1 MRRRLLRLSRG
12 ESVHTPDTEA
22 NQQFASSLRAATKL
36 TAYLSPDAYER
47 VVVFYRGIAK
57 EYSPKQQPAQPQLP
71 NGQRLQ
77 KTFLILDGVADRMSS
92 KEWLATQHPFFG
104 AVSMS
109 EGKPR
114 YDDVRDLTRDRVEQE
129 GTGQEGRAR

>member
-1 MRRRLLRLSRG
+1 M
-12 ESVHTPDTEA
+12 
-22 NQQFASSLRAATKL
+22 
-36 TAYLSPDAYER
+36 
-47 VVVFYRGIAK
+47 VVFYRGIAK

-92 KEWLATQHPFFG
+92 KEWLAIQHPFFG

-114 YDDVRDLTRDRVEQE
+114 YDDVRDLTEIVWTRKEPVNKGEP
-129 GTGQEGRAR
+129 GKSGQAASQAATTPR

>member
-1 MRRRLLRLSRG
+1 MARRFARAYR
-12 ESVHTPDTEA
+12 
-22 NQQFASSLRAATKL
+22 FASWLRAATKI

-92 KEWLATQHPFFG
+92 KEWLAIQHPFFG